1 MPKFEDQL
9 DMVYASDRND
19 WRQWLEQNH
28 QDAIGVWLVYYKIK
42 SGKPSVQ
49 YSEAVQEALCFGWI
63 DSKVQSLDEER
74 YRQIFT
80 PRKPKSVW
88 SKLNKQY
95 IEELIA
101 QGKMTE
107 AGLEKIAVAKQDGS
121 WTSLDEIEALV
132 VSVDLKKA
140 LETDDAANRNFEA
153 FSNTTKKNILFW
165 IQSAK
170 RPETRLQR
178 IEKTVSAAAQN
189 KNPLMR
195 SQSPI

>member
-1 MPKFEDQL
+1 MLKFDDKL
-9 DMVYASDRND
+9 DMIYASDRTC

-28 QDAIGVWLVYYKIK
+28 QDSIGIWLVYYKVK
-42 SGKPSVQ
+42 SGHPSIK

-63 DSKVQSLDEER
+63 DSKIQSLDESR

-101 QGKMTE
+101 QGQMTE
-107 AGLEKIAVAKQDGS
+107 AGLAKIVAAKQDLS
-121 WTSLDEIEALV
+121 WTILDEIEALIIPE
-132 VSVDLKKA
+132 DLKQA
-140 LETDDAANRNFEA
+140 LALDETANRYFTA
-153 FSNTTKKNILFW
+153 FNNSTKKNILLW

-170 RPETRLQR
+170 RTETRLNR
-178 IEKTVSAAAQN
+178 IEKTVSSSAQN
-189 KNPLMR
+189 KNPLL
-195 SQSPI
+195 

>member
-9 DMVYASDRND
+9 DMVYASDRNN
-19 WRQWLEQNH
+19 WRRWLEQNH

-63 DSKVQSLDEER
+63 DSKVQSLDEDR

-80 PRKPKSVW
+80 PRKPRSVW

-95 IEELIA
+95 IAELIA

-107 AGLEKIAVAKQDGS
+107 AGLEKIALAKQDGS
-121 WTSLDEIEALV
+121 WTSLNEIEALV
-132 VSVDLKKA
+132 IPADLKTA
-140 LETDDAANRNFEA
+140 LEADDAANRNFEA
-153 FSNTTKKNILFW
+153 FSNTIKKNILFW

-170 RPETRLQR
+170 RSETRLQR
-178 IEKTVSAAAQN
+178 IEKTVSSAAQN

-195 SQSPI
+195 S